1 MWALGFARKGKIV
14 CENANQFSCSDF
26 FYWQIFSKPRPE
38 KYDFFPYEVVV
49 LSFSGHFLP
58 KYYENFGKM
67 CFSSVHVQLFYP
79 FWGKRL
85 PIPM

>member
-49 LSFSGHFLP
+49 LSFSGHF
-58 KYYENFGKM
+58 
-67 CFSSVHVQLFYP
+67 
-79 FWGKRL
+79 
-85 PIPM
+85 